1 MSSVDLMNNVY
12 LMDINGILY
21 SDYRNMYFYHMCTVQ
36 SEKLILLGHKENVSN
51 FYKVELL
58 QTY

>member
-1 MSSVDLMNNVY
+1 MNKVY
-12 LMDINGILY
+12 LTDINGILH
-21 SDYRNMYFYHMCTVQ
+21 SDDRNMYFYHMCTVQ
-36 SEKLILLGHKENVSN
+36 SEKLILLGHKESVSN

>member
-1 MSSVDLMNNVY
+1 
-12 LMDINGILY
+12 MDINGILY
-21 SDYRNMYFYHMCTVQ
+21 SDYRNMYFYHMCTVK